1 MQIPRLLLKPIDQIP
16 LESQAQ
22 GLAFFTMSPEV
33 SWTVKLE
40 NQYFCFVLFLETSIS
55 KPVHQWFSTGHD
67 FSLGVVWRHYWL
79 SWLWKGSLYLVAWG
93 QRHCSTSPSA
103 QHSTPQQRMIWPQMS
118 IGLRLRNPGLGSVVN
133 TWRGLKSGCVTGWF
147 LTLLRWGAGMGLWTS
162 MSRYG
167 AAKFSWNRA
176 ELTSTESIQMIG
188 WKLLIHW
195 FAKGFVFFFFSPLWY
210 QFFFLY
216 WIILTKFLP
225 LLWKKLCSACAGYF
239 SFPSKRQSDL
249 ETILIKNWKAFLCIE
264 NTESKLWKFFFKEFT
279 FKSQT

>member
-40 NQYFCFVLFLETSIS
+40 NQYFCFVLFLKTSIS
-55 KPVHQWFSTGHD
+55 KPVHQWFSIGHD

-103 QHSTPQQRMIWPQMS
+103 QHSTPQWRMIWPQMS

-147 LTLLRWGAGMGLWTS
+147 LTLLRWGAEMGLWTS
-162 MSRYG
+162 MSRNG
-167 AAKFSWNRA
+167 AAKFSWNWA

-188 WKLLIHW
+188 WKLLVDW
-195 FAKGFVFFFFSPLWY
+195 FAKVFFFFSPLIPI
-210 QFFFLY
+210 FFYLLNYSHKIFATSLGKSFAQLVLVIFLFHPKDRVTLRPY
-216 WIILTKFLP
+216 WLRIE
-225 LLWKKLCSACAGYF
+225 
-239 SFPSKRQSDL
+239 KRSCL
-249 ETILIKNWKAFLCIE
+249 
-264 NTESKLWKFFFKEFT
+264 
-279 FKSQT
+279 

>member
-1 MQIPRLLLKPIDQIP
+1 MQIPRLLLKRIDQIP

-40 NQYFCFVLFLETSIS
+40 NQYFCFVLFCFWKRVFQSPSVILHWAWFLPWCCLETLLI
-55 KPVHQWFSTGHD
+55 VMTVEGF
-67 FSLGVVWRHYWL
+67 
-79 SWLWKGSLYLVAWG
+79 LYLVAWG

-195 FAKGFVFFFFSPLWY
+195 FAKGFVFFFLPSDTN
-210 QFFFLY
+210 FFFFIEL
-216 WIILTKFLP
+216 FSQNFCHFFG
-225 LLWKKLCSACAGYF
+225 KKLCSACAGYF